1 MTISELSVK
10 AEFIA
15 DRHRR
20 LQSQWHTYC
29 NTLVQ
34 AITLSKYKLHHAIS
48 CEPEEGLRFYLFDHF
63 IIRIVQAP
71 DFNCH
76 TINYVL
82 ETRDGKERAHIAS
95 AELDHNGLLDGRI
108 GNQDRS
114 AVLEHYL
121 AKIGKVYDCLYE
133 AIEKDRPLEI
143 ADITPEFAGVALA

>member
-63 IIRIVQAP
+63 IIRVVQAP

-76 TINYVL
+76 TIHYRL
-82 ETRDGKERAHIAS
+82 ETRDGKESALIAS
-95 AELDHNGLLDGRI
+95 AELDHKGMLDGQI
-108 GNQDRS
+108 ANKDRP

-121 AKIGKVYDCLYE
+121 SKIGKVYDCLYE

-143 ADITPEFAGVALA
+143 ADIAPDCAGLALA